1 MNSLRF
7 CSVLFLASVSSV
19 MISPKIDW
27 NAACSSGLTA
37 PNRNAVTTPDAQSV
51 QRHED
56 DERNHQ
62 GQNER
67 DRTLESLVI
76 GQNVPLL
83 PGAIPTFGQWHSRS
97 RSPRLSESG
106 LGVKNAGGGDC
117 GAKGT
122 RPTAGCELSI
132 GDSDAVFYFRDAGS
146 HPSGPLCLPP

>member
-67 DRTLESLVI
+67 DRTLESLVV
-76 GQNVPLL
+76 GQNIPLL
-83 PGAIPTFGQWHSRS
+83 PGGVLKFRQGRTSFS
-97 RSPRLSESG
+97 SPR
-106 LGVKNAGGGDC
+106 
-117 GAKGT
+117 
-122 RPTAGCELSI
+122 
-132 GDSDAVFYFRDAGS
+132 
-146 HPSGPLCLPP
+146 